1 MLIVVDV
8 GNTQI
13 CLGLFEGA
21 ALIRE
26 FRVSTNR
33 KATADELGV
42 MLRGLLQGLPG
53 APVWEG
59 VVLASVVPE
68 MDGPLTEAVRHH
80 LGVPVLTVGPAMPLP
95 IRNAYRPPEAVG
107 ADRLMNAVAAVHE
120 FGAPVLVVD
129 FGTATTV
136 DAVARGGVYQGGAIL
151 PGLLLSA
158 DALARGTALLPRVEL
173 RSPAPALGRN
183 TEESLRAGIL
193 LGAAGAVERI
203 IRDIQRRWGGRVP
216 VVSTGGLATL
226 VQPYCPVLRRW
237 RPHLTLEGL
246 RLTWLHHACRSKR
259 R

>member
-1 MLIVVDV
+1 MLITIDV
-8 GNTQI
+8 GNTQV
-13 CLGLFEGA
+13 CLGVFEGA

-26 FRVSTNR
+26 FRLSTNR

-53 APVWEG
+53 KPKWEG
-59 VVLASVVPE
+59 VALASVVP
-68 MDGPLTEAVRHH
+68 DLDRPLTEAVKRV
-80 LGVPVLTVGPAMPLP
+80 LGVSVLAVAPTMPLP
-95 IRNAYRPPEAVG
+95 IRNAYRPPEVVG
-107 ADRLMNAVAAVHE
+107 ADRLMDAVAAVHE

-136 DAVARGGVYQGGAIL
+136 DAVARGRVYQGGAIL

-173 RSPAPALGRN
+173 RPPARALGRN
-183 TEESLRAGIL
+183 TEESLRSGIL

-203 IRDIQRRWGGRVP
+203 VRDIQRRWGRRVP
-216 VVSTGGLATL
+216 VVATGGLAAL
-226 VQPYCPVLRRW
+226 VRPLCPVLRYL

-246 RLTWLHHACRSKR
+246 RLTWNYHFR
-259 R
+259 RGGR